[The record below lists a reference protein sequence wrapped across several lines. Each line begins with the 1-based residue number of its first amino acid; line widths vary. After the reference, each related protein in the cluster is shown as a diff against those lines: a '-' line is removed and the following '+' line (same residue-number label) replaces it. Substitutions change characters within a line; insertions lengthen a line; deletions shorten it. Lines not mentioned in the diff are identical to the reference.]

1 MRSVRPWPLLL
12 HILRPFAVA
21 FTCPT
26 FAHALTLV
34 AGALLTCGRRTVTA
48 ALRAVGLGDERH
60 CTP

>member
-1 MRSVRPWPLLL
+1 LLL